1 MYTSRPNQIGNLEV
15 GSAHNFMIFVR
26 LSIYVLDAVGMMAE
40 LPAGYKNP
48 NLRIL
53 SVLHRT
59 QVKLQAIA
67 HQTLLRLVLC
77 HSSAETDLEV
87 LVLDFGHVSLGDVS
101 FE

>member
-1 MYTSRPNQIGNLEV
+1 
-15 GSAHNFMIFVR
+15 MIFVR
-26 LSIYVLDAVGMMAE
+26 LTMYVLDIVGMMCGISRW
-40 LPAGYKNP
+40 LQNSD
-48 NLRIL
+48 LRML
-53 SVLHRT
+53 SDLYRT

-67 HQTLLRLVLC
+67 QQTLLRLVLC